1 MLCTFSTRKGFGQ
14 ELAAFP
20 YSFPTNKRVLGST
33 VSSPISWDSSL
44 VKSRQCREIFQQLF
58 REKVMGTQNIFFAP
72 KFSQNGDYTRTICIF
87 GWIFFHRIFRQLPDS
102 PKFTSRRR
110 HINSSPSGLSL
121 SATTPF
127 VLQSWWRFWTL
138 QMNLFCCARTV
149 SV

>member
-1 MLCTFSTRKGFGQ
+1 VHIFNKEGFWAGACCFSLFVPHQQAGFGEYC
-14 ELAAFP
+14 EL
-20 YSFPTNKRVLGST
+20 
-33 VSSPISWDSSL
+33 PISWDSSL